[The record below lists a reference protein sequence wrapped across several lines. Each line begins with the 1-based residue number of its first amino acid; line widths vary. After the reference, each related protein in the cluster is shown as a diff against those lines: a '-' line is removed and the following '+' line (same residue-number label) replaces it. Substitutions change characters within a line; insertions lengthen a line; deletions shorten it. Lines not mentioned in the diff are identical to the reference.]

1 MACCHL
7 ASIGGGEHW
16 ENCGR
21 ASRDEQGASI
31 EGIPTNGRRFTYYE
45 ESNTLGTISMGELY
59 TKCKRE
65 QHQLKMASYCD
76 NLGDQGNQATET
88 LLLNISKHGQ
98 RNDV

>member
-31 EGIPTNGRRFTYYE
+31 EGIPTNGRCFTYYE
-45 ESNTLGTISMGELY
+45 QSNTLGTISMGELY

-76 NLGDQGNQATET
+76 NLSDQGNQVE
-88 LLLNISKHGQ
+88 K
-98 RNDV
+98 D